1 MKYMPLALLGYMKIL
16 CVSGQMSLNIQL
28 GGETTDSSCHH
39 QEIIKAATKDEFVK
53 QMRQRLT
60 SIFIENPVH
69 DVIISTE
76 FYQDGGYYPTHMT
89 STSDDDIIPS
99 IENVATTQAAEDYD
113 ETWPAVEFDHS
124 TITNYDVSSS
134 LITDT
139 TISSHFLTTTEISY
153 LTTRDSVTKT
163 VKQRTTKKIQDS
175 TFSSM
180 PTTVINDTT
189 SDTTSDYG
197 NSTMTE
203 LLTTAV
209 SQISEK
215 CDFMY
220 TSICFRAIW
229 YSIDNV
235 TYTGAKIICE
245 MAAGKLADIRSNDHF
260 DLFVYVIQRKT
271 FAGTTKMM
279 LWTGMTYKNQRTYLS
294 SGNIANL
301 PQNLWYIG
309 EPTSDKDKT
318 RIGIIVNGNM
328 HGLSTS
334 IPASDYNGALCEI
347 NEF

>member
-113 ETWPAVEFDHS
+113 ETWPAA
-124 TITNYDVSSS
+124 
-134 LITDT
+134 
-139 TISSHFLTTTEISY
+139 
-153 LTTRDSVTKT
+153 
-163 VKQRTTKKIQDS
+163 
-175 TFSSM
+175 FSSM